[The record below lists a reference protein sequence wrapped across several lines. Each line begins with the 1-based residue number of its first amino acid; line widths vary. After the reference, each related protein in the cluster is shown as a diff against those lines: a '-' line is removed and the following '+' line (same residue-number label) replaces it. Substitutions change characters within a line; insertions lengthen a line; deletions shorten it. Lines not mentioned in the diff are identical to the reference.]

1 MRRRTEIG
9 QLIENCSPFLK
20 KKGRTVDKQKLH
32 VVLIKTYNYRKASE
46 KRRKNVVQYANE
58 WKSTDVFGNEKSAD
72 NISKSS

>member
-32 VVLIKTYNYRKASE
+32 VVLIKTYNYRKKDIREE
-46 KRRKNVVQYANE
+46 KKE
-58 WKSTDVFGNEKSAD
+58 CGPICK
-72 NISKSS
+72 